1 MGRPKKIKDVV
12 TQEIGKPKIK
22 DVSPKDAP
30 MKDDPLLVKKSLFR
44 IDEAASYFGVTDRC
58 IRLWIEHGH
67 LEREKVVGS
76 IRISRDSI
84 LRCRFR

>member
-12 TQEIGKPKIK
+12 TQEETTTPET
-22 DVSPKDAP
+22 
-30 MKDDPLLVKKSLFR
+30 KDDPLLVEKSLFR

-58 IRLWIEHGH
+58 IKLWIEHGH

>member
-1 MGRPKKIKDVV
+1 MGRPKKIKDVA
-12 TQEIGKPKIK
+12 TQEATISETE
-22 DVSPKDAP
+22 V
-30 MKDDPLLVKKSLFR
+30 KDDPLLTRKGLFR
-44 IDEAASYFGVTDRC
+44 IDEVARYFGVTDRC

-67 LEREKVVGS
+67 LEMEKVVGS